1 MSQILGVPFT
11 ETSKKALHDGQK
23 LLMKF
28 ESFMEENLGDSRE
41 RRRTFEELI
50 SAAMWFS
57 RAIKADQ
64 EIKADRADNPAK
76 WAFICEK
83 KKKAEEYMAKAVAN
97 GGKAAPRT
105 GYKPARTEISYKQ
118 RDGVSRAV
126 IVERKKPSV

>member
-11 ETSKKALHDGQK
+11 ESSKKALHDGQK

-28 ESFMEENLGDSRE
+28 EDFMGENLLDSKE
-41 RRRTFEELI
+41 KRRAIEELI
-50 SAAMWFS
+50 NLAMWFS
-57 RAIKADQ
+57 RAIKATQ
-64 EIKADRADNPAK
+64 EITQDRIDNPAK

-97 GGKAAPRT
+97 GGKSVPRT
-105 GYKPARTEISYKQ
+105 GARPARTEISYKQ